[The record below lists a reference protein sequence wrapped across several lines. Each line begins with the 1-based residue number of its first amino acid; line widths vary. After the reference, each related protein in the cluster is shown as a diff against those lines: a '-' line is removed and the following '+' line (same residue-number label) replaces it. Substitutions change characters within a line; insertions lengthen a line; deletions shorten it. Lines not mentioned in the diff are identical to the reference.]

1 MARTWFTPV
10 VLLTVAA
17 LALAACSSNKKS
29 DGASTSGSTPT
40 ASTGSGGNNASLDP
54 NNLVAQVFAAVAA
67 AQSFHVVGSGKDQD
81 LPYSIDVHFG
91 NGGGSGYFSQGSA
104 RFDLAG
110 HGQDTYVKTTAANW
124 KATIGTKQNAYEL
137 ALTLAPHWVRVPTT
151 KQDFAQLLDYVDKDH
166 FVTSYR
172 ESAASQSGPFAK
184 GGTATVNGTPAVIYT
199 DTKDNSKIYI
209 AASGAPLLLKV
220 ESSASDGGGG
230 LTITD
235 YNKPFSPTLPAANE
249 IIDYT
254 SVVK

>member
-1 MARTWFTPV
+1 MARTWFMPV
-10 VLLTVAA
+10 VTLTVAA
-17 LALAACSSNKKS
+17 LALAACSSGKKS
-29 DGASTSGSTPT
+29 DGPPRSGSASTSSGS
-40 ASTGSGGNNASLDP
+40 SGNNANLDP
-54 NNLVAQVFAAVAA
+54 NNLVAQVFAAVGA
-67 AQSFHVVGSGKDQD
+67 AQSFHVVGNGKDQD
-81 LPYSIDVHFG
+81 MPYSLDVHFG

-184 GGTATVNGTPAVIYT
+184 GGTATVDGTPAVIYI

-209 AASGAPLLLKV
+209 AATGAPLLLKV
-220 ESSASDGGGG
+220 VSSASDGGGG

-249 IIDYT
+249 IVDYT

>member
-10 VLLTVAA
+10 ATLTVAA
-17 LALAACSSNKKS
+17 LVLTACSSGKKH
-29 DGASTSGSTPT
+29 DGGSSSGAPT
-40 ASTGSGGNNASLDP
+40 AFAASGGNNAGLDP

-67 AQSFHVVGSGKDQD
+67 AQSFHVVGSGKDQNM
-81 LPYSIDVHFG
+81 PYSLDVHFG

-166 FVTSYR
+166 FVASYR

-184 GGTATVNGTPAVIYT
+184 GGTTTVNGTPAVIYT

-209 AASGAPLLLKV
+209 AATGAPLLLKV

-235 YNKPFSPTLPAANE
+235 YNRPFSPTLPAANE
-249 IIDYT
+249 IVDYT